1 MKIKLLRI
9 EQLGEAISGSLYF
22 EGKKL
27 CDTAENAAFCLAKG
41 SYEIV
46 RYPCKLYRRAALL
59 VIVDPKVDMVR
70 KCKGCTPPEDVSI
83 NTACPCFCPQL
94 KPGNGA
100 CGRKD
105 GSIRV
110 GSSIIP
116 GCLEHPLEFFNQL
129 SDRIRKRLS
138 RGGSITLIIE

>member
-1 MKIKLLRI
+1 MKLNLLRI

-22 EGKKL
+22 EGKRI
-27 CDTAENAAFCLAKG
+27 CDTSENAASCLAKG

-59 VIVDPKVDMVR
+59 IIVDSKVNMTR
-70 KCKGCTPPEDVSI
+70 KCQHCTPPEEVNM
-83 NTACPCFCPQL
+83 NTPCPCFCPQL
-94 KPGNGA
+94 KPGNGSHN
-100 CGRKD
+100 RQD

-138 RGGSITLIIE
+138 RGGTVTLTID

>member
-1 MKIKLLRI
+1 MKLNLLRI

-22 EGKKL
+22 EKKRI
-27 CDTAENAAFCLAKG
+27 CDTSENAASCLAKG

-59 VIVDPKVDMVR
+59 VIVDPKVDMSR
-70 KCKGCTPPEDVSI
+70 KCKGCTSPEEVNI
-83 NTACPCFCPQL
+83 NTPCPCFCPQL
-94 KPGNGA
+94 KPGNGSHN
-100 CGRKD
+100 RQD

-110 GSSIIP
+110 GNSIIP

-138 RGGSITLIIE
+138 RGGSVTLIIE